1 MNARMR
7 NSLSP
12 SRSPSSRSR
21 RRRCDRSSR
30 GARDARTL
38 PRSPRERRDERDAR
52 DRVDRSSPTPVPSP
66 AVVVV
71 VVVEP
76 PPTDRRAYVH
86 TCIRSYVLHRF
97 MSCIVWGTRP
107 SSARHEMLARCKARV
122 PGRVVPYWTR
132 NTSHPRRVG
141 KRRGPRAGRPRR
153 DPDASRASPSIETID
168 RSRPPIDRDHRS
180 IETTD
185 RSRPPID
192 RSVWMRHWCARD
204 ARACGGDDDRAR
216 VVDESRVRGR
226 GDDGAGGD
234 ADGDVFDR
242 ARGERTETRG
252 DWIRR

>member
-1 MNARMR
+1 MKNAQF
-7 NSLSP
+7 SLPVSVP
-12 SRSPSSRSR
+12 VVALSSSSVRPIESRRARCDNAPAVLPRTTRRERRARSSRSIVAH
-21 RRRCDRSSR
+21 SR
-30 GARDARTL
+30 
-38 PRSPRERRDERDAR
+38 
-52 DRVDRSSPTPVPSP
+52 PV
-66 AVVVV
+66 AVLV

-86 TCIRSYVLHRF
+86 TCIRTYVLHRF
-97 MSCIVWGTRP
+97 MSCIVWEIRP
-107 SSARHEMLARCKARV
+107 SSARNEMLARFKARV

-132 NTSHPRRVG
+132 YTSHPRRVG

-153 DPDASRASPSIETID
+153 DPDASRASPSIDRSVSID
-168 RSRPPIDRDHRS
+168 RCDRS
-180 IETTD
+180 ID
-185 RSRPPID
+185 GLD
-192 RSVWMRHWCARD
+192 RSVWMRQWCARD

>member
-1 MNARMR
+1 MNGRMR

-12 SRSPSSRSR
+12 SRSPSSLSR

-30 GARDARTL
+30 GARDAITL
-38 PRSPRERRDERDAR
+38 PRSPANDATRETRAIESIDRR
-52 DRVDRSSPTPVPSP
+52 PLPSRRRP
-66 AVVVV
+66 RRRL
-71 VVVEP
+71 VEP

-86 TCIRSYVLHRF
+86 TCIRSYVHRF
-97 MSCIVWGTRP
+97 MSCIVWEIRP
-107 SSARHEMLARCKARV
+107 SSARNEMLARFKARV

-132 NTSHPRRVG
+132 YTSHPRRVG

-153 DPDASRASPSIETID
+153 DPDASRASPSIDRSVSID
-168 RSRPPIDRDHRS
+168 RCDRS
-180 IETTD
+180 ID
-185 RSRPPID
+185 GLD
-192 RSVWMRHWCARD
+192 RSVWMRQWCARD

>member
-71 VVVEP
+71 ASSRRR
-76 PPTDRRAYVH
+76 PTDRPTDVPYVPYVH

-185 RSRPPID
+185 RSIGVDAALVRAG
-192 RSVWMRHWCARD
+192 CARV
-204 ARACGGDDDRAR
+204 RWRRRSRAR
-216 VVDESRVRGR
+216 
-226 GDDGAGGD
+226 
-234 ADGDVFDR
+234 
-242 ARGERTETRG
+242 
-252 DWIRR
+252 RR

>member
-21 RRRCDRSSR
+21 RHRCDRSSR

-76 PPTDRRAYVH
+76 PPTDRRAFVH

-153 DPDASRASPSIETID
+153 EPDASRASPSIETID
-168 RSRPPIDRDHRS
+168 RSRPPIDRDYRS

-185 RSRPPID
+185 RSIGVDAALVRAG
-192 RSVWMRHWCARD
+192 CARV
-204 ARACGGDDDRAR
+204 RWRRRSRAR
-216 VVDESRVRGR
+216 
-226 GDDGAGGD
+226 
-234 ADGDVFDR
+234 
-242 ARGERTETRG
+242 
-252 DWIRR
+252 RR

>member
-12 SRSPSSRSR
+12 SRSPSSRRALVVVGATDRVAARAMRSR
-21 RRRCDRSSR
+21 SR
-30 GARDARTL
+30 GL
-38 PRSPRERRDERDAR
+38 PRERRDERDAR

-107 SSARHEMLARCKARV
+107 SSARNEMLARCKARV

-141 KRRGPRAGRPRR
+141 KRRVPRAGRPRR

-185 RSRPPID
+185 RSIGVDAALVRAG
-192 RSVWMRHWCARD
+192 CARV
-204 ARACGGDDDRAR
+204 RWRRRSRAR
-216 VVDESRVRGR
+216 
-226 GDDGAGGD
+226 
-234 ADGDVFDR
+234 
-242 ARGERTETRG
+242 
-252 DWIRR
+252 RR